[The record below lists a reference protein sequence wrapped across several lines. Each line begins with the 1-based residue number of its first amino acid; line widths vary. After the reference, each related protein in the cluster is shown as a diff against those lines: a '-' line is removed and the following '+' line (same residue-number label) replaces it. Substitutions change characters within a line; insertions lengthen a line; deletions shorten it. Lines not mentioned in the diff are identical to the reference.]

1 MIAPKNDPLD
11 RPAITSLEQQ
21 KCQEDYQTTMLEHS
35 NKYRSLNGLKPL
47 QGSKKLQYVALLATQ
62 RCHVLN
68 SIEKSTNSLQLFN
81 TNYQYD
87 PNYNTSINNCKKN
100 ALARASGL
108 YYLEDLIG
116 YEKIFP
122 SIYMGCAVSIVN
134 SVECHVC
141 YYQDDKGGD
150 KLKLNIVPAGVNI
163 DLESYNDS
171 FWTQF

>member
-87 PNYNTSINNCKKN
+87 PNYNTSINNTSLC
-100 ALARASGL
+100 
-108 YYLEDLIG
+108 
-116 YEKIFP
+116 F
-122 SIYMGCAVSIVN
+122 
-134 SVECHVC
+134 
-141 YYQDDKGGD
+141 
-150 KLKLNIVPAGVNI
+150 
-163 DLESYNDS
+163 
-171 FWTQF
+171 